1 MDKKVWK
8 IVRDVTIPK
17 EIAEIIG
24 DRIGNEDQVGKSTS
38 RVICY
43 PDMIL
48 KIEETNENS
57 INERRMMEW
66 LQGKIPVPEIL
77 GFKQENGINYLLMS
91 KVEGNMSCDDEYMD
105 NPEVLMKLMAEG
117 IKKLWTVDIK
127 DCPYINNIDKKLE
140 EAEYR
145 VANGLCSAEDA
156 EPETYVEGGF
166 RDPADLLAWLKEHKP
181 KEELVFTHGDC
192 CMPNLFLNKDKFSA
206 FIDLGNCGVA
216 DRYQDIAL
224 CYRSLLH
231 NFAGLYTG
239 KAYSK
244 FDAELFFKELGV
256 EPDWEKI
263 RYYILLDELF

>member
-1 MDKKVWK
+1 M
-8 IVRDVTIPK
+8 RDIKIPK
-17 EIAEIIG
+17 EIEEIIG
-24 DRIGNEDQVGKSTS
+24 DRIGNMDQVGMSTS
-38 RVICY
+38 NVICY

-57 INERRMMEW
+57 DNEYRMMKW
-66 LQGKIPVPEIL
+66 LQGKLSVPKVL

-91 KVEGNMSCDDEYMD
+91 RVEGNMSCDDEYME
-105 NPEVLMKLMAEG
+105 NPKLLIKLMAEG
-117 IKKLWTVDIK
+117 MKKLWAIDIQ
-127 DCPYINNIDKKLE
+127 DCPYINNIDKKLA

-145 VANGLCSAEDA
+145 VVNGLCSIDDA
-156 EPETYVEGGF
+156 EPDTYAEGGF
-166 RDPADLLAWLKEHKP
+166 RNPEELLVWLKEHKP

-192 CMPNLFLNKDKFSA
+192 CMPNLLLDKNKFGA

-216 DRYQDIAL
+216 DKYQDIAL

-231 NFAGLYTG
+231 NFVGLYTG
-239 KAYSK
+239 KKYPE
-244 FDAELFFKELGV
+244 FEAEQFFEELGV